1 MSAISAFP
9 LKWPDGW
16 PRAKNRKS
24 STYKVST
31 DAALESLLGALRL
44 MHARNVIVSSNV
56 PLRRDGTMY
65 RGDHSDSRMP
75 DPGVA
80 VYWDG
85 RDAKGGALPRVIACD
100 SWNTVRENVRAIGLT
115 VEALRAIQRSGAS
128 ELLER
133 AYTGFARLPQS
144 TGPRPWWEVL
154 GIERQASRHA
164 INQRFHELARTG
176 HPDRGGDT
184 ARFAEITQA
193 YHQAVGATAG
203 QGGA

>member
-1 MSAISAFP
+1 M
-9 LKWPDGW
+9 
-16 PRAKNRKS
+16 
-24 STYKVST
+24 
-31 DAALESLLGALRL
+31 
-44 MHARNVIVSSNV
+44 
-56 PLRRDGTMY
+56 
-65 RGDHSDSRMP
+65 
-75 DPGVA
+75 
-80 VYWDG
+80 
-85 RDAKGGALPRVIACD
+85 
-100 SWNTVRENVRAIGLT
+100 RENVRAIGLT